1 MFTCEREKTH
11 TQIVKSLVVSLY
23 LSPVG
28 GLCSSSIKS
37 EKQVNSKAQNGHT
50 SRKSF
55 RIPSALDKQAVTKSA
70 STMQWVSPWRAMA
83 ADEDS
88 IDSEEGQSEWKKYS
102 ESESDSMEAGRWE
115 SHSSSFHNLQT
126 EDNDWEWETDS
137 EVDIYLGEEEY
148 SKERVALGNR
158 DDERDYEGDLEE
170 EESEWNSSSSTELF
184 RVLQAHFPV
193 LRKGQP
199 TRQSWGSEPELE
211 YLRDG

>member
-1 MFTCEREKTH
+1 MKERKH
-11 TQIVKSLVVSLY
+11 TRIVKSLFVSLY

-28 GLCSSSIKS
+28 GLCSSSVKS
-37 EKQVNSKAQNGHT
+37 EKQLNSKTQNGHT
-50 SRKSF
+50 SCRKSF
-55 RIPSALDKQAVTKSA
+55 RIPSALEKQAVTKTA

-88 IDSEEGQSEWKKYS
+88 IDSEEEQTERKKYS
-102 ESESDSMEAGRWE
+102 ESESMEAGGWE
-115 SHSSSFHNLQT
+115 SHSSSLHDLQT

-148 SKERVALGNR
+148 SKGRVALGNP
-158 DDERDYEGDLEE
+158 DDERDYEGDLEG
-170 EESEWNSSSSTELF
+170 EESEWDSSSSTELF